1 VDGGSAP
8 ARVKRL
14 WYLLFAVVGVFHAE
28 VLSWSS
34 PAVLYNPFNFILTVP
49 VYAVHYIVFGDVIL
63 RRGRCDF
70 FVLFTFGCLTGMYE
84 FVITKVYF
92 VPPWDPTHGD
102 LPLGIA
108 WLEVLWIG
116 FVWHAFL
123 SFYVP
128 ARIMF
133 EVFAPGGRGSLSP
146 RERRLLF
153 TLVPLA
159 SGATGLLS
167 GQSLPAMFL
176 SLALSLAVIAAVA
189 WAFVRAARTSAGLE
203 LRSLVLGRRGRT
215 FAWAFLLG
223 VYALYGFDLRPE
235 AWKVG
240 APLVAMAALYLLL
253 IALARRLLEGPPGG
267 LPSGALPPPSLRGAR
282 DHFKGF
288 VLALSVGY
296 VGLFAALLISPILL
310 LIVFGLF
317 VYGGAALGAG
327 LLAWTSLVALRRGP
341 MKSARAAPPDSP
353 VGPGP

>member
-1 VDGGSAP
+1 M
-8 ARVKRL
+8 KRL

-49 VYAVHYIVFGDVIL
+49 VYAVHYIVFGDLIL
-63 RRGRCDF
+63 RRGRCGF

-92 VPPWDPTHGD
+92 VPPWDPSHGD
-102 LPLGIA
+102 LPFGVA

-116 FVWHAFL
+116 FVWHALL

-167 GQSLPAMFL
+167 GQGLPAMFL
-176 SLALSLAVIAAVA
+176 NLGLSIAVIALVA
-189 WAFVRAARTSAGLE
+189 WAFVRVAGASAGLE

-215 FAWAFLLG
+215 FAWAFLVG
-223 VYALYGFDLRPE
+223 VYALYGFGLRPD

-240 APLVAMAALYLLL
+240 APLVVMAALYLLL
-253 IALARRLLEGPPGG
+253 IALARRFLKGPSGG
-267 LPSGALPPPSLRGAR
+267 LPSGAAPVPSLGPAR
-282 DHFKGF
+282 DHFQGF
-288 VLALSVGY
+288 VIALAVGY
-296 VGLFAALLISPILL
+296 VALFAALLISPILL
-310 LIVFGLF
+310 LMPTATV
-317 VYGGAALGAG
+317 
-327 LLAWTSLVALRRGP
+327 
-341 MKSARAAPPDSP
+341 
-353 VGPGP
+353 